1 MAEPKK
7 RTNNSKQ
14 GMRRM
19 HDHVFSGSI
28 VPCEKCH
35 EPKER
40 HTVCYNC
47 GNYGKTD
54 VLDLTKKEKISA
66 NSES

>member
-19 HDHVFSGSI
+19 HDKVYSSAI
-28 VPCEKCH
+28 CICDKCH
-35 EPKER
+35 EPKQR
-40 HTVCYNC
+40 HTVCKNC
-47 GNYGKTD
+47 GTYKGVA
-54 VLDLTKKEKISA
+54 VLDLDKKVEKTEA
-66 NSES
+66 

>member
-19 HDHVFSGSI
+19 HDKVFSDAI
-28 VPCEKCH
+28 CFCEKCH
-35 EPKER
+35 EPKVR
-40 HTVCYNC
+40 HSVCKNC
-47 GNYGKTD
+47 GTYKGTQVID
-54 VLDLTKKEKISA
+54 LDKKEKA
-66 NSES
+66 VGEK

>member
-19 HDHVFSGSI
+19 HDKVNAGAIAF
-28 VPCEKCH
+28 CEKCH
-35 EPKER
+35 EPKQL
-40 HTVCYNC
+40 HVVCKNC
-47 GNYGKTD
+47 GTYKGVQVIDTE
-54 VLDLTKKEKISA
+54 KKEDTTVR
-66 NSES
+66 

>member
-19 HDHVFSGSI
+19 HDKVTSNQTT
-28 VPCEKCH
+28 VCEKCN
-35 EPKER
+35 ELKKA

-47 GNYGKTD
+47 GTYRGKQ
-54 VLDLTKKEKISA
+54 VLETKSEK
-66 NSES
+66 

>member
-19 HDHVFSGSI
+19 HDKIFSSAI
-28 VPCEKCH
+28 THCEKCH
-35 EPKER
+35 EPSVR
-40 HTVCYNC
+40 HAVCKNC
-47 GNYGKTD
+47 GTYKG
-54 VLDLTKKEKISA
+54 VQVIDLEKKSKK
-66 NSES
+66 SEV

>member
-19 HDHVFSGSI
+19 HDKVAAPSLNYCQS
-28 VPCEKCH
+28 CH
-35 EPKER
+35 QPILR

-47 GNYGKTD
+47 GMYKNTK
-54 VLDLTKKEKISA
+54 VLDKKT
-66 NSES
+66 

>member
-19 HDHVFSGSI
+19 HDHVNSGAI
-28 VPCEKCH
+28 VSCEKCH
-35 EPKER
+35 EPKEA
-40 HTVCYNC
+40 HKVCYAC
-47 GNYGKTD
+47 GTFNNVQ
-54 VLDLTKKEKISA
+54 VLDLKK
-66 NSES
+66 

>member
-19 HDHVFSGSI
+19 HDHVTPSEINF
-28 VPCEKCH
+28 CEKCH
-35 EPKER
+35 EPKQA
-40 HTVCYNC
+40 HVVCYNC
-47 GNYGKTD
+47 GTYAGKQ
-54 VLDLTKKEKISA
+54 VLKIKE
-66 NSES
+66 

>member
-19 HDHVFSGSI
+19 HDKV
-28 VPCEKCH
+28 VREATTLCDKCH
-35 EPKER
+35 APKQT

-47 GNYGKTD
+47 GTYKGKQ
-54 VLDLTKKEKISA
+54 VLEVKTK
-66 NSES
+66 

>member
-19 HDHVFSGSI
+19 HDKVFSSAI
-28 VPCEKCH
+28 TYCEKCH
-35 EPKER
+35 EPSQR
-40 HTVCYNC
+40 HTVCKNC
-47 GNYGKTD
+47 GTYKGVQVINLEKKTD
-54 VLDLTKKEKISA
+54 KSVV
-66 NSES
+66 

>member
-19 HDHVFSGSI
+19 HDKIKAVSTIF
-28 VPCEKCH
+28 CEKCH
-35 EPKER
+35 APKLP
-40 HTVCYNC
+40 HTVCKVC
-47 GNYGKTD
+47 GTY
-54 VLDLTKKEKISA
+54 KKEQILG
-66 NSES
+66 

>member
-19 HDHVFSGSI
+19 HDKV
-28 VPCEKCH
+28 VRNATEYCPKCH
-35 EPKER
+35 AVKEV
-40 HTVCYNC
+40 HKVCYTC
-47 GNYGKTD
+47 GTYNGEQ
-54 VLDLTKKEKISA
+54 VLTIKKED
-66 NSES
+66 